1 MSHTHIQRRLLSLL
15 LLFSVPGIAQTLPL
29 DPAVKTGKLS
39 NGFTYYIRHNTEPKN
54 RVVFYLANK
63 IGSMQE
69 DDNQRGLAHFMEHM
83 SFNGTKHYPK
93 NKLVEYLQRAGVR
106 FGADLNAYTGFTET
120 VYQLPLPSDDTAIV
134 RNGLQIMR
142 DWAADATLETA
153 EIDKERGVV
162 LEEKRLRLGA
172 GQRMQD
178 SAFPLQMNH
187 SRYAVRL
194 PIGTEEV
201 LQKFTPATLK
211 KFYKDWYRPDQQALI
226 VVGDVDVSTMEQQI
240 KKLFGDL
247 KNPVA
252 ARPVQPYTIPLT
264 GKDQFKVLTDPE
276 QTTTQISITIKQP
289 ELAMKTKADFR
300 DQLIRILYNQ
310 ALAGRLRE
318 LSAKPNPPFTQAG
331 AGMQGFM
338 GGLDAFSVNIVPK
351 PGRIEEAFHTVWTEI
366 MRIQQTG
373 VTAGELERAKI
384 TWLTRMDNTVKES
397 SKTPSSS
404 YVQEYLEYFLKGTA
418 APGISTE
425 ASLTKELMA
434 GITLS
439 DVNAAVAKVIKD
451 TDRDIFV
458 YAPEKERAALPGEAT
473 VNSWIAKVKGEKLSP
488 WKDEVNQ
495 QGLLSTLPA
504 PGKVIKREKIDSVGM
519 TILTLSNGVKVW
531 MKPTDFR
538 NEEITFTAFSEGGTS
553 QYNDDLFLNAAN
565 AVQLVA
571 ANGVSTFSPVEL
583 GKMLTGKSVQVQP
596 YIQERYE
603 GINGAATP
611 KDLET
616 ALQLTW
622 LYFTSPRKD
631 TVIFNNIISSSKAS
645 IANKH
650 NNPEAVFADTVNL
663 VLGQYHYRRQ
673 PVTVNRMD
681 SINLDKAYGIY
692 KERFANAGDFTFV
705 FTGNID
711 TATFIPLIERYLGSL
726 PSTANKEGA
735 KDPGISI
742 PEGKISKT
750 VYKGKDNKATIRI
763 FYSGKYQFNE
773 ANNTQLSA
781 LGAILQFRMIDR
793 IRELEGGAYSP
804 QAGVSY
810 GKKPQSRYTFSVQ
823 ITCAPGNVEKL
834 ITAVEEEIAR
844 IKAEGPTADEISKFV
859 AERTRAAET
868 QVRSNAYWKG
878 YVVYALQNDE
888 PVNGVLHPN
897 ALLNTVT
904 IPSVQQTARQY
915 IDNNNYIRLVLM
927 PEP

>member
-1 MSHTHIQRRLLSLL
+1 MLPIQNRILSLL
-15 LLFSVPGIAQTLPL
+15 LIASSASFAQTLPL
-29 DPAVKTGKLS
+29 DPAVRTGKLS
-39 NGFTYYIRHNTEPKN
+39 NGFTYYIRHNTEPKH
-54 RVVFYLANK
+54 RVVLYLANK
-63 IGSMQE
+63 IGSIQE

-93 NKLVEYLQRAGVR
+93 NQLIEYLQKSGVR
-106 FGADLNAYTGFTET
+106 FGADLNAYTSFTET
-120 VYQLPLPSDDTAIV
+120 VYQLPLPSDDTSIV

-142 DWAADATLETA
+142 DWAADATLETE

-201 LQKFTPATLK
+201 LKTFTPATLK

-226 VVGDVDVSTMEQQI
+226 VVGDIDVNAIEQQI

-247 KNPVA
+247 KNPAVK
-252 ARPVQPYTIPLT
+252 RPVQQYTIPLT
-264 GKDQFKVLTDPE
+264 GKDQFKILTDPE

-310 ALAGRLRE
+310 ALAGRFRE
-318 LSAKPNPPFTQAG
+318 LAAKSNPPFTQAG

-351 PGRIEEAFHTVWTEI
+351 PGRTEEAFNAVWTEVI
-366 MRIQQTG
+366 RLQQTG
-373 VTAGELERAKI
+373 VTTSELERAK
-384 TWLTRMDNTVKES
+384 TSWLTRMDNAVKES
-397 SKTPSSS
+397 SKTPSSA
-404 YVQEYLEYFLKGTA
+404 YVKEYLEYFLRGAA
-418 APGISTE
+418 APGITAE
-425 ASLTKELMA
+425 AALTKELIA
-434 GITLS
+434 GITLQ
-439 DVNAAVAKVIKD
+439 DLNTAVAKAIKD
-451 TDRDIFV
+451 TDRDIFI
-458 YAPEKERAALPGEAT
+458 YAPEKERTTLPGETT
-473 VNSWIAKVKGEKLSP
+473 VNSWIAKVKREKLSP
-488 WKDEVNQ
+488 WKDEGSQ
-495 QGLLSTLPA
+495 QTLLSTLPVA
-504 PGKVIKREKIDSVGM
+504 GKVIKREKMDSIAM
-519 TILTLSNGVKVW
+519 TIYTLNNGVKVW
-531 MKPTDFR
+531 TKATDFR

-553 QYNDDLFLNAAN
+553 LYGDEVFLSATN
-565 AVQLVA
+565 AVQLMV
-571 ANGVSTFSPVEL
+571 ANGVSTFTPVQL
-583 GKMLTGKSVQVQP
+583 SKMLTGRSVQVQP

-603 GINGAATP
+603 GISGGATP

-616 ALQLTW
+616 ALQLTY
-622 LYFTSPRKD
+622 LYFTAPRKD
-631 TVIFNNIISSSKAS
+631 TAIFHNIISSSKAA
-645 IANKH
+645 IANRH
-650 NNPEAVFADTVNL
+650 NNPEAMFADTVNL

-673 PVTVNRMD
+673 PITVSRMD
-681 SINLDKAYGIY
+681 SIDLDKAYNIY

-726 PSTANKEGA
+726 PAAANREQAKGA
-735 KDPGISI
+735 GIPM

-750 VYKGKDNKATIRI
+750 VYKGKDNKATIRLY
-763 FYSGKYQFNE
+763 YSGKYQFNE

-781 LGAILQFRMIDR
+781 LGTILQYRMTSR

-810 GKKPQSRYTFSVQ
+810 NKKPQSRYTFSIQ
-823 ITCAPGNVEKL
+823 ITCASGNVEKL
-834 ITAVEEEIAR
+834 ITAVQEEIEK
-844 IKAEGPTADEISKFV
+844 IKTDGPTADEIGKFM

-868 QVRSNAYWKG
+868 QISTNAYWRG
-878 YVVYALQNDE
+878 YIVYALQNDE

-897 ALLNTVT
+897 ALLNTIT
-904 IPSVQQTARQY
+904 IQSIQQAARQY
-915 IDNNNYIRLVLM
+915 IDPDNYIRLILM